1 MPCSR
6 ARPRS
11 VFRLR
16 CTEATPRSVDEWRR
30 QAVTELRA
38 AGVDT
43 PLLDANVL
51 LGEVLDLDPGRIPLC
66 GDQLLT
72 AAQSRRAAAM
82 VQRRAAR
89 EPVAYIVGRRSFAN
103 GSVQTT
109 ADVLVPRPE
118 TETLVSAT
126 LAVTLELQPRAVI
139 DVGTGSGAVA
149 VALARELPEIPVI
162 ASDVSRAA
170 LGVARDNL
178 ADWGVASRIRLL
190 RADGLRAMCP
200 RQTVVTANLPY
211 IPSAVIPTLEPEVS
225 QWEPRQALD
234 GGPDGL
240 AAVRSL
246 MRQCAQTQPLAVILE
261 VAHDQRVRVSA
272 LAAAA
277 GFTCHAVHRDLAGF
291 PRVLDLRPI
300 GAG

>member
-16 CTEATPRSVDEWRR
+16 CSEATPPTVDEWRR
-30 QAVTELRA
+30 QAVTQLRA

-51 LGEVLDLDPGRIPLC
+51 LGEVLDVDPGRIPLC
-66 GDQLLT
+66 GDRLLT
-72 AAQSRRAAAM
+72 AGQSRRVAAM
-82 VQRRAAR
+82 VRRRAAR
-89 EPVAYIVGRRSFAN
+89 EPVAYIVGRKPFAN
-103 GSVQTT
+103 GSIHTT

-118 TETLVSAT
+118 SETLVSAT
-126 LAVTLELQPRAVI
+126 LAVARELQPRAVI

-149 VALARELPEIPVI
+149 VALARELPETPVI
-162 ASDVSRAA
+162 ASDVSLAA
-170 LGVARDNL
+170 LGVARGNL
-178 ADWGVASRIRLL
+178 AAWGVASTVRLL
-190 RADGLRAMCP
+190 RADGLRAVCP

-211 IPSAVIPTLEPEVS
+211 VPSAVIPTLEPEVS
-225 QWEPRQALD
+225 SWEPRQALD

-240 AAVRSL
+240 AALRRL
-246 MRQCAQTQPLAVILE
+246 MRQCARTQPLAVLLE

-272 LAAAA
+272 LAAAV
-277 GFTCHAVHRDLAGF
+277 GFTCHAVHRDLAGH

-300 GAG
+300 GAE

>member
-1 MPCSR
+1 M
-6 ARPRS
+6 
-11 VFRLR
+11 
-16 CTEATPRSVDEWRR
+16 
-30 QAVTELRA
+30 TELRA
-38 AGVDT
+38 AGVDS

-51 LGEVLDLDPGRIPLC
+51 LGEVLDVDPGRIPLC
-66 GDQLLT
+66 GDRLLT

-89 EPVAYIVGRRSFAN
+89 EPVAYIVGRRAFAN

-118 TETLVSAT
+118 TEALVTAT
-126 LAVTLELQPRAVI
+126 LAVAHELRPRAVI

-149 VALARELPEIPVI
+149 VALAREMPEIPVV

-178 ADWGVASRIRLL
+178 ADWDVASRIRLL
-190 RADGLRAMCP
+190 RADGLRAVCP
-200 RQTVVTANLPY
+200 RRTVVAANLPY
-211 IPSAVIPTLEPEVS
+211 VPSAVIPTLEPEVS
-225 QWEPRQALD
+225 RWEPRQALD

-240 AAVRSL
+240 AAVRNL
-246 MRQCAQTQPLAVILE
+246 MRQCAQTQPLAVLLE

-277 GFTCHAVHRDLAGF
+277 GFSCRAVHRDLAGF